1 MDIKDIVKQVIT
13 KYSDGY
19 PDPFRIAK
27 NMNYIILKENL
38 DTTNGYYYNYNR
50 NKIIGINY
58 NLNEIEQLR
67 VCAHEIGHSILHE
80 DAHYLFLC
88 KKAFFSM
95 SKYEKEADIFAIHL
109 LLSKFD
115 EDEISTFT
123 TEDIANITSY
133 PLKYVNRIF
142 FN

>member
-1 MDIKDIVKQVIT
+1 MDIKGIVKQLI
-13 KYSDGY
+13 KDYSDGY
-19 PDPFRIAK
+19 PDPFRIAR
-27 NMNYIILKENL
+27 NMNYIILKGDL
-38 DTTNGYYYNYNR
+38 GTTNGYYYNYER

-67 VCAHEIGHSILHE
+67 VCAHELGHSILHE

-109 LLSKFD
+109 LLSKYD
-115 EDEISTFT
+115 EDELSAFT
-123 TEDIANITSY
+123 TEHISNITSY

>member
-1 MDIKDIVKQVIT
+1 MDIKGIVKQLI
-13 KYSDGY
+13 KDYSDGY
-19 PDPFRIAK
+19 PDPFRIAR
-27 NMNYIILKENL
+27 NMNYIILKGDL
-38 DTTNGYYYNYNR
+38 GTTNGYYYNYER

-67 VCAHEIGHSILHE
+67 VCAHELGHSILHE

-109 LLSKFD
+109 LLSKYD
-115 EDEISTFT
+115 EDELRAFTKEHIS
-123 TEDIANITSY
+123 NITSY